1 MTNREPLLQHFNK
14 ESRRGKWEAFGYSP
28 KLGKR
33 VRIESPW
40 RDELVF
46 DDLGNMQDG
55 DECFT
60 NVLFYQVA
68 DRETN

>member
-1 MTNREPLLQHFNK
+1 MMVEMWVSPRWKARLLNDAC
-14 ESRRGKWEAFGYSP
+14 RRGEWEAFGYSP

-33 VRIESPW
+33 VRIEAPW
-40 RDELVF
+40 RPELRF

-60 NVLFYQVA
+60 NVLFYKV
-68 DRETN
+68 D